1 MQRILGITFLLALF
15 SLPLF
20 AAKNSQ
26 DFVLPSDVRIGNAQL
41 PEGHCSVSWTQPS
54 GSEVQL
60 TIKAEDQKKT
70 ITISARVIE
79 GKQASVGVQTLVSE
93 GVRYVTEFDT
103 KSARFIVQDSSGV
116 AKSAAK

>member
-1 MQRILGITFLLALF
+1 MQRILGITLLLALF

-26 DFVLPSDVRIGNAQL
+26 DFVLPSDVQIGTAQL
-41 PEGHCSVSWTQPS
+41 PEGHCSVTWTQAS

-60 TIKAEDQKKT
+60 TIKAEGQKKT
-70 ITISARVIE
+70 ITVPARVVE
-79 GKQASVGVQTLVSE
+79 GKQGSVGVQTSVAN
-93 GVRYVTEFDT
+93 GVTHVTEFDT
-103 KSARFIVQDSSGV
+103 KTARFIVQDASGI

>member
-1 MQRILGITFLLALF
+1 MQRILGIALLLALC
-15 SLPLF
+15 SLPVF

-26 DFVLPSDVRIGNAQL
+26 EFVLPSDVQIGNAQL
-41 PEGHCSVSWTQPS
+41 PEGNCSVSWTQPS

-60 TIKAEDQKKT
+60 TIKTESKKT
-70 ITISARVIE
+70 VTITAHIVE
-79 GKQASVGVQTLVSE
+79 GKQASVGVQTLVSN

-103 KSARFIVQDSSGV
+103 KSARFIVQDASGI

>member
-1 MQRILGITFLLALF
+1 MQRILGITLLLALF

-26 DFVLPSDVRIGNAQL
+26 DFVLPSDVEIGNAQL

-60 TIKAEDQKKT
+60 TIKTESKKT
-70 ITISARVIE
+70 ITIPAHVIE
-79 GKQASVGVQTLVSE
+79 GKQASVGVQTLVSN

-116 AKSAAK
+116 AKSAGK